1 MTVFVDTSALL
12 AQLNRADDYHERSV
26 DAFARLVRED
36 RLLTH
41 NYAIVETTA
50 LAQSRLGLDAVRA
63 LLRDIIPL
71 VEVRWIDPAI
81 HEAATIALLA
91 AGRRETSF
99 VDWASFEVM
108 RRSAIE
114 VAFAFDRDFARQGFR
129 LVP

>member
-1 MTVFVDTSALL
+1 VTVFLDTSALL
-12 AQLNRADDYHERSV
+12 AQLNRADDEHERSV

-41 NYAIVETTA
+41 NYAIVETMA
-50 LAQSRLGLDAVRA
+50 LAQSRLGFDAVRA

-71 VEVRWIDPAI
+71 VEVHWIDQTI

-91 AGRRETSF
+91 SGRRETSF
-99 VDWASFEVM
+99 VDWTSFEVM

>member
-1 MTVFVDTSALL
+1 MTIFVDTSALL
-12 AQLNRADDYHERSV
+12 AQLNRADDSHERSV
-26 DAFARLVRED
+26 DAFTRLVRED

-41 NYAIVETTA
+41 NYVIVETTA
-50 LAQSRLGLDAVRA
+50 VAQNRFGLDAVRA

-71 VEVRWIDPAI
+71 VEVRWIDQAI

-99 VDWASFEVM
+99 VDWTSFEVM

-114 VAFAFDRDFARQGFR
+114 VAFAFDRDFVRQGFR